1 MNPLTGAT
9 VSAKV
14 AAVFARTVT
23 LVGLGLMV
31 KSWTVTLKVTGW
43 LNEPLVPVMVAT

>member
-1 MNPLTGAT
+1 VNPLTGAT

-31 KSWTVTLKVTGW
+31 KSWTVTLNVTEW
-43 LNEPLVPVMVAT
+43 LDEPLVPVTLAT